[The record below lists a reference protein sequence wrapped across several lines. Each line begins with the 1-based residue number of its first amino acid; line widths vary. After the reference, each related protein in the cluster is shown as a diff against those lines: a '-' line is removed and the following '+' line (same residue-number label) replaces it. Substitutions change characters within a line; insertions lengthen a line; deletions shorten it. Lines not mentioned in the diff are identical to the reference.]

1 MITTAEFFLSERD
14 YKEVFKD
21 TPGYILIMCDDPAH
35 VANLIRTYAVN
46 SYSEVKTLEEIEN
59 DERTENAKMRALTAG
74 IILISVGMTLI
85 GMVSNQLIGFEG
97 RKKECAVM
105 LSTAMGRSTL
115 SGILFKEMLITSLT
129 ASTIGTAVGVLMV
142 FILNNATSASE
153 EMEMIV
159 ELDPVMTI
167 LFFIFLVAAFTATV
181 LFPIKSLRKM
191 KIAEQI
197 KYE

>member
-1 MITTAEFFLSERD
+1 MA
-14 YKEVFKD
+14 
-21 TPGYILIMCDDPAH
+21 
-35 VANLIRTYAVN
+35 
-46 SYSEVKTLEEIEN
+46 EIEK
-59 DERTENAKMRALTAG
+59 DEANNNAKIKALTAG

-85 GMVSNQLIGFEG
+85 GMISNQLIGFEG

-105 LSTAMGRSTL
+105 LSTAMGRNTL
-115 SGILFKEMLITSLT
+115 SGILFREMLITSLT
-129 ASTIGTAVGVLMV
+129 ASFLGTSVGVVLL

-153 EMEMIV
+153 EMKVAV

-167 LFFIFLVAAFTATV
+167 LFFIFLVVAFTATV
-181 LFPIKSLRKM
+181 LFPIKNLKKM

>member
-1 MITTAEFFLSERD
+1 
-14 YKEVFKD
+14 
-21 TPGYILIMCDDPAH
+21 
-35 VANLIRTYAVN
+35 
-46 SYSEVKTLEEIEN
+46 
-59 DERTENAKMRALTAG
+59 
-74 IILISVGMTLI
+74 MTLI

-97 RKKECAVM
+97 RKKECAVL
-105 LSTAMGRSTL
+105 LSTAMGRGAL
-115 SGILFKEMLITSLT
+115 SGILLREMLITSLT
-129 ASTIGTAVGVLMV
+129 ASTMGTIVGVLMV

-153 EMEMIV
+153 EMVMAV

-181 LFPIKSLRKM
+181 LFPIKNLRKM